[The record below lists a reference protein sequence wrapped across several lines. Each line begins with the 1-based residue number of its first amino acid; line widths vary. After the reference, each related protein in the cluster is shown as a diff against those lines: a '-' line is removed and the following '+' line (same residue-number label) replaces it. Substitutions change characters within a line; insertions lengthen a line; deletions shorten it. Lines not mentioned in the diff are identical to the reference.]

1 MTSTNE
7 KQKLLLLGF
16 GDIAKRLASH
26 LQKKGFGDY
35 EITGIRRSVDSYAGV
50 RVRQVDASDNAAMLA
65 VTRENF
71 DVIVITMTPDEMSDS
86 GYQRAYVE
94 PVQTLITA
102 LQKNTLSPQLI
113 IFVSSSSVYGQ
124 HNNEWVNECS
134 ETCPTSFSG
143 RRLLEAE
150 KLLMN
155 SPYTSSIVRFS
166 GIYGVGR
173 QRLIEQVRVGNVAK
187 KVPVTYSNRIHSD
200 DCAGV
205 IAHIMAR
212 HKQAQNIDTLYLA
225 TDCQPSA
232 LADVKHWLGV
242 QLGLVSDHFT
252 SESIDVGSVNSNT
265 VDSNTVDFNA
275 EDSKPVSFKIGAK
288 TLRGGKRCSNER
300 LLASGYQFLYPT
312 FKEGYKMVLDNLK

>member
-200 DCAGV
+200 DCAGI
-205 IAHIMAR
+205 IAHIIER
-212 HKQAQNIDTLYLA
+212 QKRAQKIEALYLA
-225 TDCQPSA
+225 TDCQPSPIY
-232 LADVKHWLGV
+232 DVKHWLGV
-242 QLGLVSDHFT
+242 QLGLAGDQLT
-252 SESIDVGSVNSNT
+252 SGSLDSSAVNSKRVN
-265 VDSNTVDFNA
+265 S
-275 EDSKPVSFKIGAK
+275 KIGGK
-288 TLRGGKRCSNER
+288 TLRGSKRCSNQR
-300 LLASGYQFLYPT
+300 LLDSGYEFLYPT
-312 FKEGYKMVLDNLK
+312 FKEGYNMVLEHLK